1 MRAETIQGRNVLCQM
16 GAICPRRDYAVGEIH
31 GYLHGV
37 VLFCTALRNQRQ
49 RLNKIR
55 VKLS

>member
-16 GAICPRRDYAVGEIH
+16 GAIGPRRDYAVGETH

-37 VLFCTALRNQRQ
+37 VLFYAALRNQRW
-49 RLNKIR
+49 RLTKIR